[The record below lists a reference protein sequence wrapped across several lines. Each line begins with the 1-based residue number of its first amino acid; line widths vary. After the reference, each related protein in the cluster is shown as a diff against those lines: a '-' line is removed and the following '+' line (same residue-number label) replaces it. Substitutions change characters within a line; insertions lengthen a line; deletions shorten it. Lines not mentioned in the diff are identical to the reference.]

1 VPIRLLRS
9 LGYVGKIPTDDLK
22 LFRPPTLVNKKVG
35 NFPTI
40 WHNHI
45 RMPEKEFVATT
56 PKALV
61 AAVKRLLRPLVR
73 LLITKGMGLPALT
86 ELLKQVYVDVALT
99 EFPTQGKKQTDSS
112 ISILTGVHR
121 KDVKR
126 LRDVKE
132 RSYAAPRNLGIN
144 GAMISLWTGSPATT
158 DAQGRPIP
166 LPRQPESP
174 GGVSFDSLVRSVS
187 TDVRPRAIL
196 DEWLRLGMAGLDSEG
211 RVVLNRLAFVPE
223 KKLEEKAFYL
233 GRNMH
238 DHMAAASYNLLGKGN
253 PQLERSVHYSN
264 LTPESARV
272 VAQAAEQAGMKAL
285 LEVNRLALNLAAK
298 DEGKADATRRINFG
312 LYFYKGTTTFSNLR
326 LDDESEDSDA

>member
-1 VPIRLLRS
+1 MPD
-9 LGYVGKIPTDDLK
+9 KD
-22 LFRPPTLVNKKVG
+22 
-35 NFPTI
+35 TI
-40 WHNHI
+40 S
-45 RMPEKEFVATT
+45 TT
-56 PKALV
+56 PKPLI

-126 LRDVKE
+126 LRTLKD
-132 RSYAAPRNLGIN
+132 RRYQAPKNLGVS

-158 DAQGRPIP
+158 DSAGKPLP

-174 GGVSFDSLVRSVS
+174 CGPSFDSLVASVS
-187 TDVRPRAIL
+187 TDVRPRALL
-196 DEWLRLGMAGLDSEG
+196 DEWLRLGIVSLDTND

-223 KKLEEKAFYL
+223 KKFDEKAFYL

-238 DHMAAASYNLLGKGN
+238 DHMAAAAYNLLGKGN

-264 LTPESARV
+264 LTPESAKV
-272 VAQAAEQAGMKAL
+272 VAEAAEHAGMKAL
-285 LEVNRLALNLAAK
+285 LDINRLAVDLQGK
-298 DEGKADATRRINFG
+298 DEGKENATRRVNFG